1 MTLMWKIF
9 LAPVLLLLF
18 SCNMG
23 SSFSDEFS
31 LEDGKQVLK
40 KAKFDRVLIDSTGE
54 MQVFASMNKTDEL
67 SKETDL
73 QFMDTFKELYLMVIK
88 ESIADF
94 EFTLELDSATYM
106 KNVKD
111 SSSTFAIYS
120 EFITHRMKGNL
131 NTATDSMVIKK
142 TSHDMPLRIYSL
154 EGEVKNMKIFY
165 QVGFIKGKEQ
175 LYQVIIWTQAKRKNL
190 YEGVMRKMIE
200 SLEEY

>member
-1 MTLMWKIF
+1 
-9 LAPVLLLLF
+9 
-18 SCNMG
+18 MG
-23 SSFSDEFS
+23 SSFRDEFS
-31 LEDGKQVLK
+31 LDEGKDVLR

-54 MQVFASMNKTDEL
+54 IQVFASMNKTNEL

-88 ESIADF
+88 EPIADF
-94 EFTLELDSATYM
+94 DFALELDSATYM

-120 EFITHRMKGNL
+120 EFVIHRMMRSLTTG
-131 NTATDSMVIKK
+131 TDSMLVRK
-142 TSHDMPLRIYSL
+142 TIHDMPLRIYSI
-154 EGEVKNMKIFY
+154 EGEVKNMKVFY

-190 YEGVMRKMIE
+190 YDGVMRKMIE
-200 SLEEY
+200 SVEEY